1 MKKKFKIDPE
11 LSQMLGL
18 ACERNKT
25 AINNCIAYIK
35 KFKQRNEGYETKS
48 LTARDTNANS

>member
-35 KFKQRNEGYETKS
+35 KFKQRNEGQETKS

>member
-1 MKKKFKIDPE
+1 MKENIAYNEKRFKIDPE

-25 AINNCIAYIK
+25 AINNFIAYIK
-35 KFKQRNEGYETKS
+35 KFK
-48 LTARDTNANS
+48 